1 MCYVVVVG
9 GFLWWWWEGRGWLSI
24 NASHHYLKL
33 HWLICSKTAP
43 QKQIWTRQSTTED
56 IMFGVY
62 LLVSDFL
69 VESRKAN
76 KN

>member
-1 MCYVVVVG
+1 MCYVVVAG
-9 GFLWWWWEGRGWLSI
+9 GFLWWWWEGRGWLNI
-24 NASHHYLKL
+24 NVSYHYLKL

-69 VESRKAN
+69 VERRKAN

>member
-1 MCYVVVVG
+1 MVVVG
-9 GFLWWWWEGRGWLSI
+9 REGGGLSI

-33 HWLICSKTAP
+33 HWLICCKTAP
-43 QKQIWTRQSTTED
+43 QKQIWTKQSTTED

-62 LLVSDFL
+62 LSVSDFL
-69 VESRKAN
+69 VESCKAN